1 MNSYCFLLA
10 FIRNALGS
18 STLQADKLHALLQT
32 MMRKKDAMEELLH
45 LSSQLSVHLS
55 DAESSGC
62 LLAQLGDVQEEW
74 RLLEGSIKRALQ
86 HASIFNCQ
94 HSLLIKDAEQLK
106 SKLEA
111 VQRSNFQSQDNRS
124 TLENVCLTSDLK
136 LYNQLYVGL
145 QSQSDALVHFSL
157 GQKEKDEIK
166 RSLQELGSLLSVT
179 KSKLDIFT
187 YRCGGISLANPKTN
201 KQLQDLIIWAKQAES
216 YISVGQKLA
225 LFPEEARLQIVEM
238 KKFQTEFW
246 CRRSKMQAE
255 VEQMKDVA
263 PDTEKNEINQVL
275 KTTEELYKAIADSL
289 DDVLDI
295 MKNNL
300 EEREKLFNQL
310 AKMDAWL
317 AETHAKGDPCS
328 HVDSVLHA
336 DIRNLEGE
344 LKSHKIAKVEIQNQL
359 KLVEAMTESW
369 QEKAAGLSPAE
380 SRYLVNRLSGL
391 WTELDGLLAHEK
403 ATSWELEELILER
416 TTSDEEL
423 SHIQASLHQLSTD
436 LEQQSFPLTQ
446 ETISMIEQ
454 WKHMLMEH
462 QCEVQELQHCQEAKR
477 SSVLCTVGELQDQC
491 KALIVNAFE
500 QDKYL
505 HLRGQMEESRDIAK
519 EQIQHTKDQTISM
532 DKRFKLCQ
540 TLLVELPLVKTQ
552 CQEAADQLEAIAMEL
567 CPSELDSERQRICQ
581 TVETLVSW
589 ESSITDDLK
598 NLENKLLIDLCFS
611 SEFPAAMEFFQRIKV
626 ELEASKPANPDE
638 KVIDIALR
646 RYWVIWR
653 NIESCIRVLEG
664 LGLKDNINLR
674 NYKELYAL
682 KDATKQECHLQMVS
696 LKAQI

>member
-10 FIRNALGS
+10 FIRNTLGS
-18 STLQADKLHALLQT
+18 SALQADKLHALLQT
-32 MMRKKDAMEELLH
+32 MMGKNDMMEELLH

-55 DAESSGC
+55 DAESSGS
-62 LLAQLGDVQEEW
+62 LLAQLGDVLEEW

-86 HASIFNCQ
+86 HASSSNCQ

-111 VQRSNFQSQDNRS
+111 VQRSNFQSQDSRS

-136 LYNQLYVGL
+136 LYNQLYVHL

-179 KSKLDIFT
+179 KSKLDIFSN
-187 YRCGGISLANPKTN
+187 RCGGISLAKTN

-216 YISVGQKLA
+216 YISIGQKLS
-225 LFPEEARLQIVEM
+225 LFPEEARLQIAEM

-263 PDTEKNEINQVL
+263 SDTEKNEINQVL

-289 DDVLDI
+289 DDVLAT

-300 EEREKLFNQL
+300 EEREKLLNQL
-310 AKMDAWL
+310 ANIDAWL

-336 DIRNLEGE
+336 DIRKLESE
-344 LKSHKIAKVEIQNQL
+344 LKTHKIATVEIEDQL
-359 KLVEAMTESW
+359 KSVEAMTESW
-369 QEKAAGLSPAE
+369 QEIAAGFSPAE

-423 SHIQASLHQLSTD
+423 SHIQASLHQISAD

-446 ETISMIEQ
+446 ETISTIEQ

-477 SSVLCTVGELQDQC
+477 SSVLCTIGELQDQC
-491 KALIVNAFE
+491 KALTVHAFE

-505 HLRGQMEESRDIAK
+505 HLRRQMEESRDITK
-519 EQIQHTKDQTISM
+519 EQIQRTKDQTISV
-532 DKRFKLCQ
+532 DERFKLCQ

-552 CQEAADQLEAIAMEL
+552 CQEAADQLEAIAQEL

-589 ESSITDDLK
+589 ECSVTDELK
-598 NLENKLLIDLCFS
+598 NLENKLLMDLRFS
-611 SEFPAAMEFFQRIKV
+611 SEFPAAMEFFQRIKE
-626 ELEASKPANPDE
+626 ELEAAEPVNPDE

-653 NIESCIRVLEG
+653 NTESCMRVLEG
-664 LGLKDNINLR
+664 LGQKDNVNLK

-682 KDATKQECHLQMVS
+682 RDATKQECRLQMVS

>member
-1 MNSYCFLLA
+1 MISCWFLLA
-10 FIRNALGS
+10 FIRNTLGS
-18 STLQADKLHALLQT
+18 SALQADKLHTLLQT
-32 MMRKKDAMEELLH
+32 MMWKKDVMEELLH

-55 DAESSGC
+55 DAESSGS

-86 HASIFNCQ
+86 HASSSNCQ

-111 VQRSNFQSQDNRS
+111 VQRSNVQSQDNRS
-124 TLENVCLTSDLK
+124 TLQNVCLTSDLK
-136 LYNQLYVGL
+136 LYNQLYVHL

-166 RSLQELGSLLSVT
+166 RSLQELRSLLSVT

-187 YRCGGISLANPKTN
+187 YGCGGVSLAKTN
-201 KQLQDLIIWAKQAES
+201 KQLQDLIMWAKQAKS
-216 YISVGQKLA
+216 YISIGQKLA
-225 LFPEEARLQIVEM
+225 FFPEEARLQLVEM

-246 CRRSKMQAE
+246 CRRSKTQAE

-263 PDTEKNEINQVL
+263 SDTEQNEINQVL
-275 KTTEELYKAIADSL
+275 KTTEELYEAIADSL
-289 DDVLDI
+289 DDVLDT

-300 EEREKLFNQL
+300 EEREKLLNRL
-310 AKMDAWL
+310 ANMDAWL
-317 AETHAKGDPCS
+317 AETRAKGDPCS

-336 DIRNLEGE
+336 DIRKLESE
-344 LKSHKIAKVEIQNQL
+344 LKTHKIATVEIENQL

-369 QEKAAGLSPAE
+369 QETAAGLSPAE

-423 SHIQASLHQLSTD
+423 SHIQASLHQISTD

-446 ETISMIEQ
+446 ETISTIEQ

-462 QCEVQELQHCQEAKR
+462 QCEVQELQHCQEAQR
-477 SSVLCTVGELQDQC
+477 SSVLCTIGALQDQC
-491 KALIVNAFE
+491 KALTVHAFE

-505 HLRGQMEESRDIAK
+505 HLRRQMEESRDIAK
-519 EQIQHTKDQTISM
+519 EQIQRTKDQTVCVNE
-532 DKRFKLCQ
+532 RFKLCQ

-552 CQEAADQLEAIAMEL
+552 CQEAADQLEAVAQEL
-567 CPSELDSERQRICQ
+567 CPPELDSERQRICQ

-589 ESSITDDLK
+589 ECSVTDDLK
-598 NLENKLLIDLCFS
+598 NLENELLMDLSFS

-626 ELEASKPANPDE
+626 ELEAAEPVNPDE
-638 KVIDIALR
+638 KVIDVALR

-653 NIESCIRVLEG
+653 NVESYMRVLEG
-664 LGLKDNINLR
+664 LGQKDNINLK
-674 NYKELYAL
+674 NFKELYAL
-682 KDATKQECHLQMVS
+682 KDAAKEECHLQLVS
-696 LKAQI
+696 LEDEL